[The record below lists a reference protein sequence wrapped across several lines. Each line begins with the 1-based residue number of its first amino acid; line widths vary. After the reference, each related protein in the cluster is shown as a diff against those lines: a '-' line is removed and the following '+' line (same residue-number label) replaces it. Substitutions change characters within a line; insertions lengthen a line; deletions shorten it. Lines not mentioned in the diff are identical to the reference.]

1 MKFHLSFLLLCSS
14 LQNLTLSH
22 LQVLPLHKFMQLGHM
37 MAKKLLLRL
46 NFNKHFNLS
55 WYH

>member
-55 WYH
+55 